1 MTNPSSETRSF
12 DAEISKVLKLMIHSL
27 YTNRDIFLRELI
39 SNASDACDKLRYQSL
54 TKPELLSEDSQ
65 LKITLSA
72 DEKGRTVTISDNGVG
87 MSREDMICNLGTIAK
102 SGTQEFLESLSSD
115 SKKDVPLIG
124 QFGVGFYSAF
134 MVADRVKVISRK
146 AGETES
152 WIWESD
158 GLGQYTVVKGPE
170 STARGTSI
178 ILSIKQGKEFDL
190 YLDRFKLGFIA
201 ETYSNHISFPI
212 EFLDSEGKVHP
223 LNKGVALWARPKS
236 EITEEQYQEFYRHVG
251 HSPDKPWAV
260 LHNRAEGKIEY
271 TNLLFIPSVK
281 PFDLF
286 HPDRRCRVKLYVRK
300 VFITD
305 EHANIIP
312 AWLRFLRG
320 VVDSEDLPL
329 NISRE
334 TLQANPIVDKI
345 RESVVKKVLSDL
357 KKRADKDTKDYESFW
372 NNFGAVLKEGL
383 CETIA
388 PKQDILE
395 VCRFHSTDP
404 QESVTGLDAY
414 ISRMKPGQKHI
425 YYLTGDRL
433 EAIQNSPQLEGFK
446 KRGVEVLLFTDHV
459 DDFWVN
465 VVNQYKDKEF
475 KSVTRA
481 AKDLDEVDSPSNES
495 EPKENAQDTKAEPMI
510 EALIPK
516 LKEMYGDSVKD
527 VRITNKLS
535 ESPVCLSVGEG
546 DMDIRLE
553 QFLRENKQ
561 LPQTAYAKILDINP
575 DHPIIRS
582 LAVRIENSGITEET
596 RDIAFL
602 LLDQAKILEGEEL
615 LEPAAFSRRMS
626 YFLARSLA
634 A

>member
-1 MTNPSSETRSF
+1 MTNTETHTF
-12 DAEISKVLKLMIHSL
+12 GAEISKVLKLMIHSL

-39 SNASDACDKLRYQSL
+39 SNASDACDKLRYEAI
-54 TKPELLSEDSQ
+54 TKPELLAEDTR

-72 DEKGRTVTISDNGVG
+72 DEKARTLTLTDNGIG
-87 MSREDMICNLGTIAK
+87 MSREEMIRNLGTIAK
-102 SGTQEFLESLSSD
+102 SGTQEFLESLSGD

-134 MVADRVKVISRK
+134 MVADTVKVISRK
-146 AGETES
+146 AGEAAGAV
-152 WIWESD
+152 WESD
-158 GLGQYTVVKGPE
+158 GLGQYTIRDAAD
-170 STARGTSI
+170 STPRGTSI
-178 ILSIKQGKEFDL
+178 TLSIKQGKDYDL
-190 YLDRFKLGFIA
+190 YLDRFRLGFIA

-212 EFLDSEGKVHP
+212 EFVEADGKIHP
-223 LNKGVALWARPKS
+223 LNKGTALWARPKS
-236 EITEEQYQEFYRHVG
+236 EISEEQYQEFYRHVA
-251 HSPDKPWAV
+251 HSPDKPWAI

-286 HPDRRCRVKLYVRK
+286 HPDRRNRVKLYVRK

-305 EHANIIP
+305 EHAQVVP
-312 AWLRFLRG
+312 AWMRFLRG

-334 TLQANPIVDKI
+334 TLQANPILDKI

-357 KKRADKDTKDYESFW
+357 KKRAEKDPKEYESFW
-372 NNFGAVLKEGL
+372 QNFGAVLKEGL
-383 CETIA
+383 CETMA
-388 PKQDILE
+388 PKDEILE
-395 VCRFHSTDP
+395 VCRFHTTHA
-404 QESVTGLDAY
+404 EEKVTGLDAY
-414 ISRMKPGQKHI
+414 ITRMKPNQKHI

-433 EAIQNSPQLEGFK
+433 EAIANSPQLEGFK
-446 KRGVEVLLFTDHV
+446 KRGIEVLLFTDHV

-465 VVNQYKDKEF
+465 VVNQYKEKEF

-481 AKDLDEVDSPSNES
+481 ASDLDALATDTPKADNQ
-495 EPKENAQDTKAEPMI
+495 EPAAKPKTEPEMETLI
-510 EALIPK
+510 TALKTI
-516 LKEMYGDSVKD
+516 YGDAVKD
-527 VRITNKLS
+527 VRVTNKLS

-582 LAVRIENSGITEET
+582 LAKRIRESEVSDET

-626 YFLARSLA
+626 YFLTRSLKA